1 MRKSDFKLYCSL
13 YLESKVFSKYLAI
26 FVELKFC
33 MASKFWCGLLNV
45 AWLKIGLSERD
56 GKQFVGFL
64 TSNFWWLLIYQ
75 ELCESLPLLESTKIW
90 EY

>member
-26 FVELKFC
+26 LVELKFC

-45 AWLKIGLSERD
+45 AWLKIGLSERA
-56 GKQFVGFL
+56 G
-64 TSNFWWLLIYQ
+64 
-75 ELCESLPLLESTKIW
+75 SLWVSSLQILVVVNLPGTL
-90 EY
+90 